1 VTLTAYDSV
10 DVAHLPD
17 GADAYFGYV
26 AGRWPTWAALKAR
39 FEGKAHLVSIA
50 IAADEHALC
59 LDIETGDA
67 QPWQAPGWVQAEH
80 GRNVARPVLYASVSR
95 MAAVVGY
102 LHRHGVP
109 LASVRLLSAHYGAGK
124 HICGPGTCKQI
135 AEPMDG
141 TQWTDAAAGA
151 GGAKVDESL
160 LAADFFAPPPPPP
173 AEVTYAAVR
182 LKDGVT
188 RLVVSTDGGKT
199 LH

>member
-1 VTLTAYDSV
+1 MTFTAYDSV
-10 DVAHLPD
+10 TVANLPD

-26 AGRWPTWAALKAR
+26 AGKWPTWAALKAR
-39 FEGKAHLVSIA
+39 FDGKAHLISIA
-50 IAADEHALC
+50 ITAGEHALC

-67 QPWQAPGWVQAEH
+67 QPWQAPAWVQAEH
-80 GRNVARPVLYASVSR
+80 ARNVARPVLYASVSR
-95 MAAVVGY
+95 MAAIAGY
-102 LHRHGVP
+102 LHKHGVP
-109 LASVRLLSAHYGAGK
+109 LASVRLWTAHYGQGK
-124 HICGPGTCKQI
+124 HICGPDTCKQI

-141 TQWTDAAAGA
+141 TQWTDAAAGV
-151 GGAKVDESL
+151 GGAVDESL
-160 LAADFFAPPPPPP
+160 LADGFFAPPPPPP